1 MVRKL
6 DARRDK
12 LGRAIALGCS
22 GVPRCGCTRRVPDLL
37 SPTTGR
43 GALAAFSDNYSAMTL
58 V

>member
-6 DARRDK
+6 GVRRDK

-22 GVPRCGCTRRVPDLL
+22 GVSRCGYAGRVPDLL